1 MFIERQIVF
10 MNEIIRMHDEIKNIH
25 VSLEKLYPITV
36 IHNGYFFVF
45 DINETGNVSQY
56 NIKYRYTSH
65 NVPSNR
71 AIVRRRSSCR
81 LLRDVTGYFT
91 ASPLSNNFE
100 SFLLGLIKT
109 KEPSRH
115 FRYDFPSKLKEN
127 AHS

>member
-56 NIKYRYTSH
+56 KVQI
-65 NVPSNR
+65 
-71 AIVRRRSSCR
+71 
-81 LLRDVTGYFT
+81 YF
-91 ASPLSNNFE
+91 A
-100 SFLLGLIKT
+100 
-109 KEPSRH
+109 
-115 FRYDFPSKLKEN
+115 
-127 AHS
+127 